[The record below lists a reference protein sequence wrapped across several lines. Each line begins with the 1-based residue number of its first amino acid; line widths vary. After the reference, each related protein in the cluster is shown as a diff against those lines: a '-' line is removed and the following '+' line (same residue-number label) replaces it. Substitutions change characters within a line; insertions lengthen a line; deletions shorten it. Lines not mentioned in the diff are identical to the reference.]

1 MDAEDLSNCKTLM
14 ADGLVIACHLDE
26 MHELVLSNAKST
38 QNYGCF
44 GFWRDYIYRGYT
56 EDDILSKYVGDSFVN
71 HDTRIPI
78 KQLNY

>member
-1 MDAEDLSNCKTLM
+1 MVVS
-14 ADGLVIACHLDE
+14 G
-26 MHELVLSNAKST
+26 
-38 QNYGCF
+38 F
-44 GFWRDYIYRGYT
+44 GGIIYRGYT